1 MTSGVGPD
9 PADDRSAER
18 ARLHAIALRLLGSS
32 PDAARWSEAQT
43 SAAVDR
49 ISLDESLS
57 LLLQVVLESLTPEAR
72 VAFILHDVFGV
83 PFVGIADVVGR
94 TPEDTREL
102 ARSARRQIQHRREHD
117 EPREPDR
124 DVLLDLLAGCTAG
137 IDEQVRATLHPDV
150 TVTID
155 GGGKVG
161 TSPSPSPSPSPTPVR
176 GVEQAARLLIRVFST
191 IPAVTAT
198 EQSVNGQTGLVL
210 RQGTRVVGVLSART
224 KAGTILDIW
233 IVLNPDKLGHW
244 N

>member
-161 TSPSPSPSPSPTPVR
+161 TSPTPVR

-210 RQGTRVVGVLSART
+210 RQGTRVVGVLSAST
-224 KAGTILDIW
+224 KAGAILDIW